1 MEPQPKVGVK
11 VYVLVD
17 MTERTATKS
26 EEKVYVLVAV
36 LKKKYYICS
45 INFNLK
51 DYE

>member
-26 EEKVYVLVAV
+26 GGKSVCFGCSS
-36 LKKKYYICS
+36 KKKVLYLQHK
-45 INFNLK
+45 F
-51 DYE
+51 